1 VDEIGTNAVAI
12 TNKDI
17 VAAAR
22 DVERGRKYA
31 GQQGLNILT
40 RAFRDVERGRKSAP
54 GLQTYLVANWLSL
67 MDVR

>member
-22 DVERGRKYA
+22 DVEH
-31 GQQGLNILT
+31 
-40 RAFRDVERGRKSAP
+40 GRKSAP
-54 GLQTYLVANWLSL
+54 RLQTYLVANWLSL
-67 MDVR
+67 MDVQ

>member
-1 VDEIGTNAVAI
+1 LTVDEIGTNAVAI

-22 DVERGRKYA
+22 DVECGRKPA
-31 GQQGLNILT
+31 L
-40 RAFRDVERGRKSAP
+40 